1 MTTGHTS
8 RSDAAHLTNMEQ
20 PEAITQAILDYLSP
34 VVREAR

>member
-8 RSDAAHLTNMEQ
+8 RPDAAHLAKMEQ
-20 PEAITQAILDYLSP
+20 PESITQAILDYMSP